1 MTADLQKEVLAMD
14 EQAFYKV
21 TYGLY
26 VVSAEADGGRS
37 GCIVRAIPFGIP
49 AQRRSLPAH
58 DSRHDAS
65 YQQQAYVL
73 RTFLFRPFQKKRAV
87 NIST

>member
-26 VVSAEADGGRS
+26 VVSAEAAALLTHFS
-37 GCIVRAIPFGIP
+37 
-49 AQRRSLPAH
+49 RSLRSPYGW
-58 DSRHDAS
+58 R
-65 YQQQAYVL
+65 
-73 RTFLFRPFQKKRAV
+73 
-87 NIST
+87 